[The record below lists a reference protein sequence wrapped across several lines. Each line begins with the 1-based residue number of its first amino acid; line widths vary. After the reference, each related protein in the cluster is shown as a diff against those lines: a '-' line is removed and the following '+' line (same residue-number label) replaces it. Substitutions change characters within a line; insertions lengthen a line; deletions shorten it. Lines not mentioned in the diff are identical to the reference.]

1 MTKHVQIMSIAQWSG
16 AGTWRAELPHSHD
29 HHALIWVT
37 RGQGR
42 CMVEG
47 VMRGLSVHTALCVPA
62 RTLFSLEMGKQGFGT
77 VCTIPARSAVLMP
90 DQPTLLRMRDV
101 LAQAELTTL
110 LESMQREQSNARPF
124 ADEAMLAHANLLTVW
139 LRRAIIDQPENPPEH
154 TAAQR
159 LVMAYAALVERD
171 YTTGKPMS
179 DYARILGVTP
189 THLTRACRASAG
201 MTASDMLTRRT
212 VHAVRDLLETTDH
225 PANRVAAM
233 LGFRS
238 AAYFSRFV
246 LQHTGLSPTALRKA
260 KAGEKTG
267 ARPGAASAAL
277 SGRPGPAPMPG
288 RVAATSTVRAPS
300 RQAEPAVALARDPA
314 PAPEPAPKPAPEPVP
329 AAAPVAAPARAP
341 DREDEP
347 MPYRRPA
354 SMKTPD
360 T

>member
-1 MTKHVQIMSIAQWSG
+1 MSIAQWSG

-29 HHALIWVT
+29 DHALVWVT

-47 VMRGLSVHTALCVPA
+47 VLRGLSVHTALCVPA
-62 RTLFSLEMGKQGFGT
+62 KTLFSLEMGKQGFGT

-90 DQPTLLRMRDV
+90 DQPVLLRIRDV

-110 LESMQREQSNARPF
+110 LETMQREQSNARPF
-124 ADEAMLAHANLLTVW
+124 ADEAMMAHASLLTVW
-139 LRRAIIDQPENPPEH
+139 LRRAIIDQPDDPPAF

-189 THLTRACRASAG
+189 THLTRACRSSAG
-201 MTASDMLTRRT
+201 MTASEMLTRRT

-246 LQHTGLSPTALRKA
+246 LQHTGQSPTALRKA
-260 KAGEKTG
+260 KAGATPA
-267 ARPGAASAAL
+267 ARPAVPGAGA
-277 SGRPGPAPMPG
+277 PAKPVPA
-288 RVAATSTVRAPS
+288 RAPVAAR
-300 RQAEPAVALARDPA
+300 PAVPAPA
-314 PAPEPAPKPAPEPVP
+314 PAPEPAPAPATAPAPEP
-329 AAAPVAAPARAP
+329 AAAPERT
-341 DREDEP
+341 EEP
-347 MPYRRPA
+347 MLYRRPA

-360 T
+360 S

>member
-1 MTKHVQIMSIAQWSG
+1 MTKHAQIMSIAQWAG
-16 AGTWRAELPHSHD
+16 AGTWRAELPHSND

-42 CMVEG
+42 CLVEG
-47 VMRGLSVHTALCVPA
+47 VLRGLSVHTALCVPA
-62 RTLFSLEMGKQGFGT
+62 RTLFALEMGKQGFGT

-90 DQPTLLRMRDV
+90 DQPVLLRIRDV
-101 LAQAELTTL
+101 LAQAELTTI
-110 LESMQREQSNARPF
+110 LETMQREQSNARPF
-124 ADEAMLAHANLLTVW
+124 ADEAMMAHASLLTVW
-139 LRRAIIDQPENPPEH
+139 LRRAIIDQPEDPPDF

-179 DYARILGVTP
+179 DYARTLGVTP

-201 MTASDMLTRRT
+201 MTASELLTKRT
-212 VHAVRDLLETTDH
+212 VHAVRDLLENTDH

-246 LQHTGLSPTALRKA
+246 LQHTGKSPTALRKA
-260 KAGEKTG
+260 RAGEAPAPSATTPPPPTRPPAAPPLRAAAPEPAPQPA
-267 ARPGAASAAL
+267 ARP
-277 SGRPGPAPMPG
+277 APE
-288 RVAATSTVRAPS
+288 A
-300 RQAEPAVALARDPA
+300 A
-314 PAPEPAPKPAPEPVP
+314 PAPEPAE
-329 AAAPVAAPARAP
+329 
-341 DREDEP
+341 EP

-354 SMKTPD
+354 SMTTPD
-360 T
+360 N

>member
-1 MTKHVQIMSIAQWSG
+1 MTKHVKIMSIAQWSG
-16 AGTWRAELPHSHD
+16 AGTWRAELPHSHE
-29 HHALIWVT
+29 HHALIWIT

-62 RTLFSLEMGKQGFGT
+62 RTLFSLDMGKQGFGT

-90 DQPTLLRMRDV
+90 DQPVLLRIRDV
-101 LAQAELTTL
+101 LAQAELTTI
-110 LESMQREQSNARPF
+110 LETMQREQSNARPF
-124 ADEAMLAHANLLTVW
+124 ADEAMMAHAALLTVW
-139 LRRAIIDQPENPPEH
+139 LRRAIIDQPEDPPAH

-201 MTASDMLTRRT
+201 MTASEMLTRRT
-212 VHAVRDLLETTDH
+212 AHAARDLLETTDH

-246 LQHTGLSPTALRKA
+246 LQHTGKSPTALRKA
-260 KAGEKTG
+260 KAGETPG
-267 ARPGAASAAL
+267 ARPAASGTAAPV
-277 SGRPGPAPMPG
+277 RPVSARTPA
-288 RVAATSTVRAPS
+288 AAAPAPS
-300 RQAEPAVALARDPA
+300 RAPERGPALAPASAPPVDVAPTAVPSPA
-314 PAPEPAPKPAPEPVP
+314 PAEEPV
-329 AAAPVAAPARAP
+329 
-341 DREDEP
+341 
-347 MPYRRPA
+347 PYRRPA

-360 T
+360 S